1 MENVLL
7 KIAYRNLKEHKTKTL
22 IIGILVMLGISIL
35 VIGNSFIETAS
46 KGIEENYISN
56 YTGNII
62 ITSSEMESPS
72 LTMPMMLGD
81 MEEATPIIPQYP
93 IIKEYV
99 DSLDHLSGSAEQ
111 IDGIAT
117 IQWGEFGEGVSILF
131 GIDPSNYSAIFPGG
145 INLIAGDFLIDGEEG
160 IVISKEIADS
170 LNESA
175 NDEIKPGDSILI
187 TAMNGTSGTKIREL
201 TVRGIHEPSN
211 SAAELGMVSYV
222 DPENMRILN
231 GITLNALEDVE
242 LSGDEKA
249 LLGSVDEDDLFGS
262 GDDDLFGGDDL
273 FAEVTPE
280 ENALSLNDWDSIL
293 GDTSERSFYTATNP
307 DGWHFMML
315 KLDESANS
323 NRTIKELNTY
333 FEEQGIEAKAWDWID
348 GAGMSA
354 QMANTT
360 KIVFNVLI
368 FIVAVVAVIIIMNTL
383 VISVTERIG
392 EIGTMR
398 AIGARKN
405 FVRMMI
411 TWETIIISVFF
422 GLIGI
427 ILGAL
432 VVGIMG
438 GIGFSAGGNM
448 FLTVLFGGEIFR
460 PVLSATAMGQS
471 LLVITAVGILA
482 SLYPV
487 SVALN
492 ISPVRAMSEN

>member
-72 LTMPMMLGD
+72 LTMPMLSGD
-81 MEEATPIIPQYP
+81 IEDATPIIPDFP
-93 IIKEYV
+93 HIKEYV
-99 DSLDHLSGSAEQ
+99 DSLDGISGSAEQ
-111 IDGIAT
+111 IDGIAS
-117 IQWGEFGEGVSILF
+117 IQWGDFGEGFSILF
-131 GIDPSNYSAIFPGG
+131 GINPSNYSAIFPGG
-145 INLIAGDFLIDGEEG
+145 INLISGDFLTDGEEG
-160 IVISKEIADS
+160 IVISKELADS
-170 LNESA
+170 LNDSA
-175 NDEIKPGDSILI
+175 NDEIKPGDTILI
-187 TAMNGTSGTKIREL
+187 TAINGTSGTKIREL

-242 LSGDEKA
+242 LSGDEEA
-249 LLGSVDEDDLFGS
+249 LLGSVDEDYLFGS
-262 GDDDLFGGDDL
+262 GEDDLFGGDDL

-280 ENALSLNDWDSIL
+280 ENALSLDDWDSIL

-315 KLDESANS
+315 KLDDGANS
-323 NRTIKELNTY
+323 NRTIKDLNTY

-432 VVGIMG
+432 VVGVMG

-471 LLVITAVGILA
+471 LLIITAVGILA

-487 SVALN
+487 SVALK

>member
-1 MENVLL
+1 MEKVLL

-46 KGIEENYISN
+46 KGIEENYINN

-72 LTMPMMLGD
+72 LTMPMMSGD
-81 MEEATPIIPQYP
+81 LEEATPIIPEFPQL
-93 IIKEYV
+93 KEYV
-99 DSLDHLSGSAEQ
+99 DSLDSISGSAEQ

-117 IQWGEFGEGVSILF
+117 VQWGDFGEGFSILF
-131 GIDPSNYSAIFPGG
+131 GVDPSNYTNIFPGG
-145 INLIAGDFLIDGEEG
+145 INLVSGDFLKDGEEG
-160 IVISKEIADS
+160 IVISKEVADS
-170 LNESA
+170 LSDSA
-175 NDEIKPGDSILI
+175 NDQIEPGDTILI

-201 TVRGIHEPSN
+201 TVRGILKPSN

-222 DPENMRILN
+222 DQENMRILN
-231 GITLNALEDVE
+231 GITLNALGDIE
-242 LSGDEKA
+242 LSGDEKVF
-249 LLGSVDEDDLFGS
+249 LETVDEDDLFG
-262 GDDDLFGGDDL
+262 GNDLY
-273 FAEVTPE
+273 AEVTPG
-280 ENALSLNDWDSIL
+280 ENSQSLDEWDSIL

-315 KLDESANS
+315 KLEDGANAK
-323 NRTIKELNTY
+323 RTIRDLNSY

-354 QMANTT
+354 QMANTV
-360 KIVFNVLI
+360 KVVFNVLI

-405 FVRMMI
+405 FVRKMI

-427 ILGAL
+427 LLGAL
-432 VVGIMG
+432 VVGIMA

-448 FLTVLFGGEIFR
+448 FLTVLLGGEIFR
-460 PVLSATAMGQS
+460 PVLSASAMGQS
-471 LLVITAVGILA
+471 LLIITAVGILA